1 MLLRGWI
8 IMGVSMDEVAI
19 GRLKIYWE
27 KKEKEEVLILRAIDL
42 SMVAAGLTFL
52 FRYTGNIRVFATFG
66 DWKNDEKRR
75 KGRDSKAERHRWTYE
90 AAGLTFLFRYIGN
103 IRVFASFGD
112 WKYGEKR
119 RKGRGSAA
127 GITSC
132 KHRKYEGFCFF
143 IGEGWG
149 RGKGKKRG
157 ARGKRRERRGP
168 YENESQKAL
177 NFAFLFDCFKCS
189 QEKF

>member
-66 DWKNDEKRR
+66 DWK
-75 KGRDSKAERHRWTYE
+75 
-90 AAGLTFLFRYIGN
+90 
-103 IRVFASFGD
+103 
-112 WKYGEKR
+112 YGEKR
-119 RKGRGSAA
+119 RKGRGFYYASATSHRLSNSYFSFR
-127 GITSC
+127 GI
-132 KHRKYEGFCFF
+132 
-143 IGEGWG
+143 GWG
-149 RGKGKKRG
+149 RKMGKKRTLREWILQG
-157 ARGKRRERRGP
+157 PEFSFFIWLLQVSSGKFIIC
-168 YENESQKAL
+168 NQQKMFCKIIKITRTL
-177 NFAFLFDCFKCS
+177 GFHSSTQSKT
-189 QEKF
+189 Q